1 MSQNFLRHQI
11 LASLGIEQLPTL
23 IAQDEPMDDSLEA
36 PLSIPSMITL
46 PIPGKKCPAC
56 AAKGQT
62 VWVIPGKQCPQCRTE
77 VN

>member
-46 PIPGKKCPAC
+46 PVRLPP
-56 AAKGQT
+56 
-62 VWVIPGKQCPQCRTE
+62 PS
-77 VN
+77 